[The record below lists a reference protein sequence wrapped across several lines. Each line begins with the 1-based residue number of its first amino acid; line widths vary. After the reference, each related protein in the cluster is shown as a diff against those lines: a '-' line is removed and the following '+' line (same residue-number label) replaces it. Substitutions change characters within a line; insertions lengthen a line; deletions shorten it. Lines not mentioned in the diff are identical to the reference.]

1 MLNLQITIP
10 GECPIKK
17 NAAKHQSFYWDKNR
31 KVKIPLPY
39 NIVYYTKEY
48 KDWVK
53 TGIVHLH
60 NYKEFMMREHS
71 VTFPLTGSYFV
82 SFWIFRSK
90 KDSLE
95 ESRSKVDLINLL
107 EAPQDLLSGR
117 AGNFLDT
124 KSKKFDHSYYQILQD
139 DNCRIITSLGT
150 SKVFYDITPRTVIYI
165 SSFSMEKYLEV
176 HKILH
181 TENGV
186 VGA

>member
-1 MLNLQITIP
+1 MHSLSITIP

-17 NAAKHQSFYWDKNR
+17 NAAKHQSFYWDKKR
-31 KVKIPLPY
+31 GAKIPLPY

-53 TGIVHLH
+53 TAIIHLH
-60 NYKEFMMREHS
+60 NFKEFATRELQI
-71 VTFPLTGSYFV
+71 TFPLAGSYFV

-90 KDSLE
+90 SDSLE
-95 ESRSKVDLINLL
+95 DSKSRVDLTNLL

-124 KSKKFDHSYYQILQD
+124 KSKKFDHTYYQILAD
-139 DNCRIITSLGT
+139 DNCKIITNLGT
-150 SKVFYDITPRTVIYI
+150 SKVFYDLVPRTVIYI
-165 SSFSMEKYLEV
+165 SPFTMEKYLEI

-181 TENGV
+181 SDVKFSGT
-186 VGA
+186 